1 MSWGQ
6 GVAGPYS
13 AGTCGRSGL
22 GLSTIVDFE
31 RARRSVSKEAIA
43 MIRAALE
50 RGGIEFIEENGG
62 GPGVRLKKT
71 TKGKGRKG

>member
-1 MSWGQ
+1 MSWGRGLLDLTQ
-6 GVAGPYS
+6 PELA
-13 AGTCGRSGL
+13 AASGL

-50 RGGIEFIEENGG
+50 RGGIEFIDENGG
-62 GPGVRLKKT
+62 GPGARLKKSA
-71 TKGKGRKG
+71 KGKGRK